1 MISVAAIVAV
11 AARSAPLVGEVRA
24 AIWSDIELN
33 VTIRDYNELVSWDWY
48 YGVDRN
54 HSPTLTIG
62 GPLLVLDDRFVVI
75 SASAS
80 FCSVFGS
87 VAELRSGSAETPGVE
102 LASKGE
108 SKTRRGHYT
117 LLFLEPCINSAD

>member
-33 VTIRDYNELVSWDWY
+33 VTIRDYNELVSWDRY

-62 GPLLVLDDRFVVI
+62 GLKCDDLRPYRCAFDLTRQPDQPAPAKARAQPAQL
-75 SASAS
+75 SCTAS
-80 FCSVFGS
+80 FKW
-87 VAELRSGSAETPGVE
+87 SAHD
-102 LASKGE
+102 
-108 SKTRRGHYT
+108 RRRV
-117 LLFLEPCINSAD
+117 